1 MKKYLVKIVGVTPY
15 MQHRMDD
22 VSLAEWEKKRGQIIE
37 RPEVSQADAVRAE
50 YHCFRNKAG
59 GNYIPADHLRGA
71 MIVAGT
77 YVKGKVGAQT
87 KSMKS
92 IVAAQFMIGAEE
104 VPLPNYDA
112 IDKRSAVNKNVKAR
126 VITIRPKWTNWEAT
140 FPLIIR
146 NDTLTK
152 ETVEQIIKYAGCYVG
167 IGSFRPTNNGMFGQF
182 DLLSMTEMTN

>member
-1 MKKYLVKIVGVTPY
+1 MKKYLVKIVGTTPY

-50 YHCFRNKAG
+50 YHCYRNKNG
-59 GNYIPADHLRGA
+59 VCYIPSDQIRGA
-71 MIVAGT
+71 LITAGT
-77 YVKGKVGAQT
+77 YTKGKVGAQT

-92 IVAAQFMIGAEE
+92 IVAAQFMIAQDEI
-104 VPLPNYDA
+104 PLPDYDA

-140 FPLIIR
+140 FKLDVR
-146 NDTLTK
+146 NDTITD
-152 ETVEQIIKYAGCYVG
+152 ETVKKIISDAGSFVG
-167 IGSFRPTNNGMFGQF
+167 IGSYRPTNNGMFGQF
-182 DLLSMTEMTN
+182 EVVALTPITN